1 MDKRIAQ
8 LAESIDDPEKFAE
21 LERLDELVAALKHYG
36 RSEDYRDLIDWIL
49 RRFGH

>member
-1 MDKRIAQ
+1 MSELQA
-8 LAESIDDPEKFAE
+8 LAETVKDQDLIAE

-36 RSEDYRDLIDWIL
+36 QSQDYRDLIDWIL

>member
-1 MDKRIAQ
+1 MNELHR
-8 LAESIDDPEKFAE
+8 LAESVKDQDLIAE

-36 RSEDYRDLIDWIL
+36 RSDDYRDLIDWIL